1 MVGLIRDQKN
11 RSPNVFQLLL
21 RDFGKE
27 ERAQREHTN
36 RILLDQD
43 SDPILWLHMPRTEI
57 LLVQESYYPLPAR
70 CSSWYTVKS
79 KEYWFW
85 REIWIIILALLLAS
99 WETLM
104 RKPPYPSANL
114 PIFSGKW
121 EEHPPPRV
129 VRIKCNNYVEQASYS
144 YSSLLC
150 PWCSVFY
157 KDLELI
163 PMAGFASMI
172 YFYTQLKMNIS
183 DSTEANGFPKA
194 LEYRV

>member
-70 CSSWYTVKS
+70 CSS
-79 KEYWFW
+79 
-85 REIWIIILALLLAS
+85 
-99 WETLM
+99 
-104 RKPPYPSANL
+104 
-114 PIFSGKW
+114 
-121 EEHPPPRV
+121 
-129 VRIKCNNYVEQASYS
+129 
-144 YSSLLC
+144 
-150 PWCSVFY
+150 
-157 KDLELI
+157 
-163 PMAGFASMI
+163 
-172 YFYTQLKMNIS
+172 
-183 DSTEANGFPKA
+183 
-194 LEYRV
+194 